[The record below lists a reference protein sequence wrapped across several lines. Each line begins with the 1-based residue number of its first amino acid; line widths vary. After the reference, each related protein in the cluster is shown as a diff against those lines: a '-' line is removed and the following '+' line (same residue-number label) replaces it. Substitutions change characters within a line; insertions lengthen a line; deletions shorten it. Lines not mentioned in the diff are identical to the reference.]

1 MKAKRHIMW
10 WNADAVAFQQ
20 MSNSGQSMAV
30 QVRSLFPPLW
40 NVDTVQISEESLLA
54 QNAPEIR
61 LSFAGKREAVG

>member
-1 MKAKRHIMW
+1 MKAQRHIMW
-10 WNADAVAFQQ
+10 RNTDAVAFQQ

-54 QNAPEIR
+54 QNAPETR

>member
-1 MKAKRHIMW
+1 MKANRHILW
-10 WNADAVAFQQ
+10 RNADAVAFQQ

-54 QNAPEIR
+54 QNAPETR
-61 LSFAGKREAVG
+61 LSFAAKREAVG